1 MSNKKTIELKNK
13 LSEIRKLSQLL
24 NEVGE
29 THDLSPKVLF
39 ALNNPGV
46 KSFDIF
52 SPHLF

>member
-39 ALNNPGV
+39 ALNNPGA
-46 KSFDIF
+46 
-52 SPHLF
+52 